1 MENFIL
7 HRAAV
12 AKEDFDFIGSRPD
25 AAGQVCGVRVNL
37 LLYFSRMFRYNGARE
52 SGHPDFGTLSPR
64 ALRPVHEIVLL
75 ICDVVADMARYVTGE
90 NCGGKAVPVGQAI
103 LPLPYGEKKGS
114 KRNCFLQPEKY
125 FFGLAVALKIAA

>member
-12 AKEDFDFIGSRPD
+12 AKVDFDFIGSRPD

-75 ICDVVADMARYVTGE
+75 KYRGTGVACYVTGE
-90 NCGGKAVPVGQAI
+90 NRGGKAAPVGQAI
-103 LPLPYGEKKGS
+103 PPLPYGENKGV
-114 KRNCFLQPEKY
+114 KRNCFL
-125 FFGLAVALKIAA
+125 